1 MRNDGTGSRTEQQRK
16 KRKREH
22 ERNWV
27 GGREKDRTEQ
37 WGERGSGRRTAGQNE
52 KKRGNE
58 QDRVVETWHK
68 TGTGE

>member
-1 MRNDGTGSRTEQQRK
+1 MGQGAGQSNRK
-16 KRKREH
+16 QKRKREH

-37 WGERGSGRRTAGQNE
+37 WGERGSGSRTAGQNE

-58 QDRVVETWHK
+58 QDRVVKTWHK